1 MRFNDGKRIR
11 EPAGFLGQQTHSTDK
26 EAEVPLG
33 TVLCYGPSPSPDP
46 VGRPPTPGRAQTPSH
61 TFRAAP
67 AVLAYLEIG
76 GKRRVKVSIY

>member
-1 MRFNDGKRIR
+1 MLNQCILNDGKRKR

-46 VGRPPTPGRAQTPSH
+46 VGRPPHLAVPRPHHTPSGLH
-61 TFRAAP
+61 LLFLLILR
-67 AVLAYLEIG
+67 
-76 GKRRVKVSIY
+76 